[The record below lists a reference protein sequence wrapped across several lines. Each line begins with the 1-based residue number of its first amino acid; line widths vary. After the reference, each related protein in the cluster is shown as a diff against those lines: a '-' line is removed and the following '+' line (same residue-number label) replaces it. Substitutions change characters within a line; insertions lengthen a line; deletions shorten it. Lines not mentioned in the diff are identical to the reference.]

1 MDHHPASLACPGPE
15 DLAPSSFMGP
25 VLAKHHSSCINFSL
39 ETAIIVIMVFGVG
52 ALFSCCYHWG
62 LRLQHNQAQASSSP
76 TDQSHLRD
84 QDPPRS
90 CTAAAAQKAQQ
101 MKEEST
107 MQVLMPGDDVPKFIA
122 WTAPHRIPPPHVLL
136 DSSMVV

>member
-1 MDHHPASLACPGPE
+1 
-15 DLAPSSFMGP
+15 
-25 VLAKHHSSCINFSL
+25 
-39 ETAIIVIMVFGVG
+39 VIMVFGVG
-52 ALFSCCYHWG
+52 ALTSCCYHWG

-101 MKEEST
+101 MKEVHTIS
-107 MQVLMPGDDVPKFIA
+107 
-122 WTAPHRIPPPHVLL
+122 
-136 DSSMVV
+136 